1 MRDALRKR
9 GIAAEAVFG
18 ETPQAERERII
29 ADFRAGRVR
38 AVVNVMVLTTGF
50 NVPQVD
56 LLAMLRPT
64 LSTGRYVQMV
74 GRGTRKAEG
83 KRDCLVLDFAQNV
96 YRHGPVD
103 RVSINAHGTV
113 ETGVA
118 VASVN
123 AKACPNCS
131 ELNAPNASEC
141 VVCGYAFAQPR
152 PVAKHATTADAAP
165 ILSADTAWLPVID
178 VHFRKHVRF
187 GRPDS
192 PPTLCVEYLS
202 GLSIYSDYVA
212 FEHRGTARS
221 FAERFWFALGGSEPV
236 PLTVDEAIERIGEL
250 DEPIDVSVARDGRF
264 WRVLERRVRRPDGS
278 LVEVDRFYQIWTLHS
293 RATAAAELR
302 QSPINDEI
310 PW

>member
-1 MRDALRKR
+1 
-9 GIAAEAVFG
+9 
-18 ETPQAERERII
+18 
-29 ADFRAGRVR
+29 
-38 AVVNVMVLTTGF
+38 MVLTTGF
-50 NVPQVD
+50 DVPQVD
-56 LLAMLRPT
+56 LLVMLRPT
-64 LSTGRYVQMV
+64 LSTGLYVQMV
-74 GRGTRKAEG
+74 GRGTRRAER

-103 RVSINAHGTV
+103 RVNVPIGSGAG
-113 ETGVA
+113 EAGVG
-118 VASVN
+118 VN
-123 AKACPNCS
+123 AVRAKPCPDCR
-131 ELNAPNASEC
+131 ELNPLDATEC
-141 VVCGYAFAQPR
+141 VTCGYGFPQPR
-152 PVAKHATTADAAP
+152 PVAKHATTADAVP
-165 ILSADTAWLPVID
+165 ILSADTAWLPVMD
-178 VHFRKHVRF
+178 VHFRKHVRW

-202 GLSIYSDYVA
+202 GFSIYSDYVA

-221 FAERFWFALGGSEPV
+221 FAERFWFALGGSTPV

-250 DEPIDVSVARDGRF
+250 DEPVEISVARDGGF
-264 WRVLERRVRRPDGS
+264 WRVLERRIRRSDGS